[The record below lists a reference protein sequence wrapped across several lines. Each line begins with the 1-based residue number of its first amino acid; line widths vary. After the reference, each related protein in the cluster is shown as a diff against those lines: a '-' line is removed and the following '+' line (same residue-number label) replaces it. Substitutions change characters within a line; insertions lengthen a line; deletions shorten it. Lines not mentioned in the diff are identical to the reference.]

1 VCYEC
6 LQHQSKEMETCS
18 SCYFALLCSEC
29 CKNRH
34 NKDYNCKVL
43 MSQSYTIKIQNEL
56 NDNQINKNSN
66 LSFTRRISSE
76 KSRMNSM
83 I

>member
-1 VCYEC
+1 MCYEC
-6 LQHQSKEMETCS
+6 LQHKSKKMEACS
-18 SCYFALLCSEC
+18 SCYFALLCSEF

-34 NKDYNCKVL
+34 NKEYNCKVQ
-43 MSQSYTIKIQNEL
+43 MSWSYIIKIQNEL
-56 NDNQINKNSN
+56 NNYKIDNNSN
-66 LSFTRRISSE
+66 LSFTPRISTE